1 MLATTLS
8 ILSNY
13 SFEEKHYKE
22 DNNCRTNWRVAAFD
36 HFAKIS
42 FIRNFYMKNSLFN
55 YTTFFYKEILI
66 IISAIIKKYNFI
78 SKEFKRGF
86 KWSQHWEDGKIC

>member
-13 SFEEKHYKE
+13 SFEEKHFKE

-36 HFAKIS
+36 HFAKIF
-42 FIRNFYMKNSLFN
+42 FIRNFYMKNSIFN
-55 YTTFFYKEILI
+55 CITIFLERNTHNNIG
-66 IISAIIKKYNFI
+66 N
-78 SKEFKRGF
+78 
-86 KWSQHWEDGKIC
+86 H